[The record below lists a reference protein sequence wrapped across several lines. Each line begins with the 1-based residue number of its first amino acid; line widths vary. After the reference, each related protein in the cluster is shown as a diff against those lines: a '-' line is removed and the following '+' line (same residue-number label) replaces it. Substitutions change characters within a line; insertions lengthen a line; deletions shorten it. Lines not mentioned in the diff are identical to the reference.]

1 MMKFNSLED
10 ARAFFNEIHTDHEQI
25 RATSYYHQQVM
36 DIEVRV
42 GFLPKY
48 LKVFCH
54 ESGCFFIIGE
64 GVFMD
69 EGANIGDFEPL
80 ELKVIQQLQLSVSK
94 GFLPYAV
101 LAAIYEHRMSKYSGS
116 IYEMFPGIMG
126 QFDRMLSLLA

>member
-1 MMKFNSLED
+1 MMRFNSLED
-10 ARAFFNEIHTDHEQI
+10 ARAFFNELHTDQEV
-25 RATSYYHQQVM
+25 RATTYYHQQVM

-54 ESGCFFIIGE
+54 ETGNFFIIGE
-64 GVFMD
+64 GVFVD
-69 EGANIGDFEPL
+69 EGANIGDFAPL
-80 ELKVIQQLQLSVSK
+80 EYQVVAKLQQAVAR

-101 LAAIYEHRMSKYSGS
+101 LAAIYEYRMSKYTGD

-126 QFDRMLSLLA
+126 QFDRMLDLLM